1 MPLSQADDDGIDA
14 RGLGA
19 TKSAGPKGRLSGFT
33 HFDEW
38 FVQKTLSSHL
48 HIFCDWNIHPNA
60 ISGLS
65 LAVAAAIPF
74 LHYRRLLWWV
84 AASIVLRQ
92 ILDCL
97 DGEVARR
104 CHKTSKAG
112 AMLDAIGDT
121 VFFFVLLTLLISFFT
136 PNPLRVLFI
145 SGVSFGLIS
154 GPCFYMQ
161 GISSDRTLR
170 QKLRY
175 PFSLSKI
182 LCLSGQQQPG
192 LCRRRLPPLQALGE
206 IIVIHSLYCPDDS
219 ATAREISEEARWPNK
234 IC

>member
-19 TKSAGPKGRLSGFT
+19 TESAGPKGRLSGFT

-145 SGVSFGLIS
+145 SGVSFGCLLAVHVSICKGSALIEHS
-154 GPCFYMQ
+154 VKNYDTP
-161 GISSDRTLR
+161 
-170 QKLRY
+170 
-175 PFSLSKI
+175 
-182 LCLSGQQQPG
+182 
-192 LCRRRLPPLQALGE
+192 
-206 IIVIHSLYCPDDS
+206 SLYRRS
-219 ATAREISEEARWPNK
+219 YAFLVNNSLVFAVAASLLYRLSVK
-234 IC
+234 